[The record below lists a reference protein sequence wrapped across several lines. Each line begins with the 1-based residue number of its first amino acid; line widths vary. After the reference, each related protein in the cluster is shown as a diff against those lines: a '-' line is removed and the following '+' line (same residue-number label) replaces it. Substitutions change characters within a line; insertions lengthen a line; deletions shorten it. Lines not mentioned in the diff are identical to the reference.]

1 MFWYQK
7 PSMLPI
13 LISNNQNYY
22 KKCKFAN
29 ITHNKLQGIEGHRAS
44 KVKLQ
49 KFSFNNLIL
58 SY

>member
-1 MFWYQK
+1 
-7 PSMLPI
+7 MLPI
-13 LISNNQNYY
+13 LISNNQNY

-29 ITHNKLQGIEGHRAS
+29 ITHNKLQGIEEQIRLCQHNHRAS